1 MTDVQHA
8 VRTLITVTPGLGQ
21 REINGELERLGMP
34 IATRKDLTAIGG
46 YENAIGVWELSEER
60 RACSSSERWAR
71 GSTLEAHSHTF
82 HRGGYPAWQ
91 AGRNAMLRKWIHA
104 DSARA

>member
-1 MTDVQHA
+1 MTAVQHA
-8 VRTLITVTPGLGQ
+8 IRTLITLTPGLGQ

-34 IATRKDLTAIGG
+34 IATRKDLAAIGG
-46 YENAIGVWELSEER
+46 YENAIGVWEPPEEG

-82 HRGGYPAWQ
+82 RGGGYPAWQ
-91 AGRNAMLRKWIHA
+91 AGRNAMLRKWIRM
-104 DSARA
+104 DSTRA